1 VILFFFKSKKDDLI
15 WWWWEMMDWRNA
27 IDLLVAARDLG
38 TGRTNWWRFYM
49 GAGGSQMF

>member
-1 VILFFFKSKKDDLI
+1 
-15 WWWWEMMDWRNA
+15 MMDMVVVVDDGWIVRNA